1 MPTSACASCS
11 YNVKFPTAKQGVM
24 LRRLRIVVP
33 ADRQALLQWM
43 RTTSRTLPQ
52 FASAA
57 LYHAAETSSTMRN
70 YHQDWQTPAGIP
82 ETMLQRAYRKKIK
95 KSDAAAA
102 GTHSSPWCIPL

>member
-43 RTTSRTLPQ
+43 RTTS
-52 FASAA
+52 